1 MQMKI
6 ISIRKSLIKNLLIV
20 AISFISQLLFSQ
32 NNVNIYTLETFVNTV
47 RENNLQ
53 LKISENNSRVADL
66 SIKEAMS
73 ALLPQIN
80 GQAEAKRNFNDQYTY
95 FEAPDYENIDPVT
108 GEIPQI
114 MQKFKMGFDN
124 EFQAH
129 LLLQQNLFSLKSIYD
144 LKSARQYS
152 AIGKLQNEDQII
164 KIIAEAKKAFLQT
177 VLIKN
182 VYEVS
187 QVSELFAKENYLAA
201 KNQFENKLISELDI
215 LQAKIRWEEEIPKLL
230 KAKRNYLIL
239 LGNLK
244 VIAGINPTDSITINY
259 DLAEYEFNNLTVN
272 SNDVISN
279 RIDYQ
284 LLEANNHLQKLNIKN
299 KQAEYYPTLNLKAGY
314 SYFSSSDKWT
324 VKDNQN
330 QFTYTAVSLTVPIFS
345 SGYRKTKLSKAKI
358 MADNASLEKQE
369 AKLSMTIEI
378 QNLEMKLSEEYKTI
392 QVAKSTRKT
401 AEKAYEIAVE
411 TAKSGLISQLDLR
424 KISNDYK
431 RAEINLYNSIYN
443 FKCTQ
448 IDFNNAIA
456 NY

>member
-1 MQMKI
+1 MKLFSIQKTLI
-6 ISIRKSLIKNLLIV
+6 IGLLIIT
-20 AISFISQLLFSQ
+20 ISSITEFSFSQ
-32 NNVNIYTLETFVNTV
+32 NNVNVYTLETYVNTV
-47 RENNLQ
+47 KENNLQ
-53 LKISENNSRVADL
+53 LKISENNSLIADL
-66 SIKEAMS
+66 SIMEAMS
-73 ALLPQIN
+73 ALLPQLN

-95 FEAPDYENIDPVT
+95 FEALDYENIDPVT
-108 GEIPQI
+108 GEIPQV

-152 AIGKLQNEDQII
+152 DIGKLQNEDQII
-164 KIIAEAKKAFLQT
+164 KIIAESKKAFLQT

-187 QVSELFAKENYLAA
+187 QVSELFAKENYMSA
-201 KNQFENKLISELDI
+201 KIKFENNLISELDL
-215 LQAKIRWEEEIPKLL
+215 LQAKIRWEEELPKLL

-244 VIAGINPTDSITINY
+244 VIAGMNPTDSIAINY
-259 DLAEYEFNNLTVN
+259 DLAEYEFNNRTIN
-272 SNDVISN
+272 SNDVIGN
-279 RIDYQ
+279 RVDYQ
-284 LLEANNHLQKLNIKN
+284 LLDANNQLQQLNIKN
-299 KQAEYYPTLNLKAGY
+299 KKAEYYPTINLNAGY

-324 VKDNQN
+324 IIDNQN
-330 QFTYTAVSLTVPIFS
+330 KITYTAVALTVPIFS
-345 SGYRKTKLSKAKI
+345 SGYRKAQLNKAKI
-358 MADNASLEKQE
+358 LSNNALLERQE

-378 QNLEMKLSEEYKTI
+378 ENLEMKLSEEYKTI
-392 QVAKSTRKT
+392 QVAKSTRIT
-401 AEKAYEIAVE
+401 AKKAYEIAVE

-431 RAEINLYNSIYN
+431 RAEINLYNSICN

>member
-1 MQMKI
+1 MKLF
-6 ISIRKSLIKNLLIV
+6 SIQGTLIKSLFIMT
-20 AISFISQLLFSQ
+20 ISFISQFSFSQ
-32 NNVNIYTLETFVNTV
+32 SNVTIYNLETFVNTV

-53 LKISENNSRVADL
+53 IKISEKESRLAAL
-66 SIKEAMS
+66 SIEEAMS

-80 GQAEAKRNFNDQYTY
+80 AQTEVKRNLNDQFTF
-95 FEAPDYENIDPVT
+95 FEAPDFGNIDPVT

-114 MQKFKMGFDN
+114 MQRFKTNFNN
-124 EFQAH
+124 EFQANI
-129 LLLQQNLFSLKSIYD
+129 LLEQNLFSLKNIYN
-144 LKSARQYS
+144 LKSARQFS
-152 AIGKLQNEDQII
+152 NIGKLQNQDQVI

-182 VYEVS
+182 VYQVS
-187 QVSELFAKENYLAA
+187 QESELLAKENYVAS
-201 KNQFENKLISELDI
+201 KNKFENELISKLDL
-215 LQAKIRWEEEIPKLL
+215 LQAKIGWEEELPRLL

-244 VIAGINPTDSITINY
+244 LIAGINPTDNIVIDY
-259 DLAEYEFNNLTVN
+259 DLAAYELRD
-272 SNDVISN
+272 SNVDSDDAINN
-279 RIDYQ
+279 RIDYKI
-284 LLEANNHLQKLNIKN
+284 LEANNHLQKLEIKN
-299 KQAEYYPTLNLKAGY
+299 KQAEYYPTLNLRAGY
-314 SYFSSSDKWT
+314 SYFSSSDEWDL
-324 VKDNQN
+324 KDNQN
-330 QFTYTAVSLTVPIFS
+330 KIMYTAVTFTVPIFS
-345 SGYRKTKLSKAKI
+345 GGYRRSQVSKAKI
-358 MADNASLEKQE
+358 VSDIASLEKQE

-392 QVAKSTRKT
+392 QVATSTGET
-401 AEKAYEIAVE
+401 AKQAYEIAIE

-424 KISNDYK
+424 NISNDYN